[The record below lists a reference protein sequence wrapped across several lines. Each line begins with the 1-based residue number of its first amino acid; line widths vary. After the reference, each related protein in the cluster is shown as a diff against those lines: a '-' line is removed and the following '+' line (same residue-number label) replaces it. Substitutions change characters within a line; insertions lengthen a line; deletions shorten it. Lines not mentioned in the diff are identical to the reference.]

1 VSRGSRLLTI
11 TDCSIFRALADDRS
25 GALPYDADLADQRA
39 KYGDGLLKRA
49 PEQLE
54 KQQVYESEAQARVE
68 EARRIRD
75 EEKKKL
81 QEAEVSYAG
90 QIEAK
95 PYGLGR
101 TEEGAG
107 S

>member
-1 VSRGSRLLTI
+1 M
-11 TDCSIFRALADDRS
+11 FRALADDRS

-49 PEQLE
+49 PEQME
-54 KQQVYESEAQARVE
+54 KQQVYEHEAQARVE

-81 QEAEVSYAG
+81 QEAEVS
-90 QIEAK
+90 
-95 PYGLGR
+95 
-101 TEEGAG
+101 
-107 S
+107 